1 MKTKYKVYDQ
11 ILTGQTN
18 SNCLQACLATVFQM
32 NMDKVVNVVEETN
45 IVQTWQEA
53 LIKWLEPLHI
63 RFTDTLLANCISRE
77 DTLYKL
83 GKTRNVNGM
92 IIANVDSPDYANVM
106 HSVII
111 NVDGVCIH
119 DPHPDK
125 PNLGRDLVADHA
137 LRNWYELKHKSKLN
151 QDVLKQYQRD
161 GVITHI
167 AFNRKTSECLPVE
180 YNPET
185 GEYDH
190 GIAYLMG
197 PQQNFYIEDINSIV
211 RSFNK
216 ETEHS

>member
-1 MKTKYKVYDQ
+1 MKTKTQYKVYDQ
-11 ILTGQTN
+11 TLTGQTD

-32 NMDKVVNVVEETN
+32 NMNKVVNVVDETG
-45 IVQTWQEA
+45 IAQTWYEA
-53 LIKWLEPLHI
+53 LNKWLEPLHV
-63 RFTDTLLANCISRE
+63 RFTDTILANCISRE

-92 IIANVDSPDYANVM
+92 IIANVDSPDYANV
-106 HSVII
+106 II

-125 PNLGRDLVADHA
+125 PNLGRDLVADRA
-137 LRNWYELKHKSKLN
+137 LRNWYELKHVSNLN
-151 QDVLKQYQRD
+151 QDVLRQYKCD

-167 AFNRKTSECLPVE
+167 AFNRKTAECLPVK

-197 PQQNFYIEDINSIV
+197 PQENFYIEDINSIV

-216 ETEHS
+216 EPEHV